1 MEAQVE
7 QMEAEQPAVQKL
19 IDDTEHAQQVRTE
32 PGGCAALVGVFNSTV
47 RTHPAQKQK
56 SLGRV
61 AALR

>member
-1 MEAQVE
+1 
-7 QMEAEQPAVQKL
+7 MEAEDSAVQKL

>member
-1 MEAQVE
+1 MVIEDR
-7 QMEAEQPAVQKL
+7 MVQKL

>member
-1 MEAQVE
+1 
-7 QMEAEQPAVQKL
+7 MEAELQKAELQEAELQKL